1 MNIGLYKDTL
11 AARRGADVAV
21 CNLADGLSERGHAV
35 TLFERSELPR
45 QNWRRYDIL
54 ISSGTNEIR
63 DLAAIDGLP
72 PIIQQ
77 FHTDPA
83 YSFRH
88 WIRRWRRCRATRVA
102 LRKVAA
108 IQVLREPF
116 REALTRL
123 GIHPPR
129 VDVIGNWAAYI
140 PPAQQ
145 DQPFTEHKT
154 IICPGAINRDKNQR
168 LLVQAFNSI
177 AQQFPD
183 WEVHL
188 YGSGKPDF
196 ALGPRVRLMGYAD
209 LARPYAECAFVA
221 FPSKT
226 EGFPLALVDAA
237 AFGKPA
243 LAIQDW
249 IGCGEIVGAN
259 VREYAAGLVR
269 LMSDADYRHAL
280 GTHCRSYCAEH
291 YARAKILDLWEDLL
305 RAVADTVAPVQRETG
320 SRMPRAAQ
328 AARSQRDR

>member
-140 PPAQQ
+140 PPRTTR
-145 DQPFTEHKT
+145 PT
-154 IICPGAINRDKNQR
+154 
-168 LLVQAFNSI
+168 
-177 AQQFPD
+177 
-183 WEVHL
+183 VH
-188 YGSGKPDF
+188 
-196 ALGPRVRLMGYAD
+196 
-209 LARPYAECAFVA
+209 
-221 FPSKT
+221 
-226 EGFPLALVDAA
+226 
-237 AFGKPA
+237 
-243 LAIQDW
+243 
-249 IGCGEIVGAN
+249 
-259 VREYAAGLVR
+259 
-269 LMSDADYRHAL
+269 
-280 GTHCRSYCAEH
+280 GT
-291 YARAKILDLWEDLL
+291 
-305 RAVADTVAPVQRETG
+305 
-320 SRMPRAAQ
+320 
-328 AARSQRDR
+328 